1 MSLAG
6 TITYLDKHSMYANG
20 GDTQKMGAAK
30 KLIILL
36 LIYFIAGFAIFYLI
50 STGTAIPMWD
60 TIGEIMN
67 LVFLPV
73 GWIFNI
79 LAPIIGLNPVPVA
92 YALPI

>member
-20 GDTQKMGAAK
+20 GDTQKMGIAK
-30 KLIILL
+30 TLIIILL
-36 LIYFIAGFAIFYLI
+36 VYFLAGFGIFYMI
-50 STGTAIPMWD
+50 STGMEIPMWD

-73 GWIFNI
+73 GWVFNI
-79 LAPIIGLNPVPVA
+79 IAPILGLSPVDVA